1 VSAAGAGPGA
11 GRGEGE
17 GDPTIPRPRFTRAL
31 VRPPGPNFADG
42 LTHAGLGAPSFEL
55 ALAQHAAYCAAL
67 RDCGLALVTL
77 PAEPA
82 HPDGCFVEDTAVLL
96 PEGAILTR
104 PGAASREGEVATVR
118 APLAAAWPALACI
131 TAPGTV
137 DGGDVCHAGRVVFI
151 GLSARTNG
159 EGAAQLAQWLQGLGY
174 APRVVSIHGLDGL
187 LHLKSGL
194 SWLGGARLL
203 LAPALAGHAA
213 FADFECLVVDAGD
226 AYAANAVCIGER
238 VLVPAGYPR
247 VESGLV
253 ARGLSPV
260 ALAMGEFEKMD
271 GGLSCLSLRW

>member
-1 VSAAGAGPGA
+1 VSAATTGSGP
-11 GRGEGE
+11 GE
-17 GDPTIPRPRFTRAL
+17 GDVDGDAAVARPRFTRAL
-31 VRPPGPNFADG
+31 LRTPGPNFADG
-42 LTHAGLGAPSFEL
+42 LTHASLGAPSFEI

-67 RDCGLALVTL
+67 RDCGLALVVL
-77 PAEPA
+77 PAEAA

-96 PEGAILTR
+96 AEGAILTR

-118 APLAAAWPALACI
+118 GPLAAAWPALACI
-131 TAPGTV
+131 RAPGTV
-137 DGGDVCHAGRVVFI
+137 DGGDICHAGRVVFI

-174 APRVVSIHGLDGL
+174 TPRVVSIHGIDGL

-194 SWLGGARLL
+194 SWLGGTRLL
-203 LAPALAGHAA
+203 LAPSLAGRAA
-213 FADFECLVVDAGD
+213 FADFECIVVDAAD

-238 VLVPAGYPR
+238 VLVPEGYPR
-247 VESGLV
+247 VESLLAAG
-253 ARGLSPV
+253 GLSPV

>member
-1 VSAAGAGPGA
+1 VSPPPGGASGGGVDGDAAVA
-11 GRGEGE
+11 
-17 GDPTIPRPRFTRAL
+17 RPHFTRAL
-31 VRPPGPNFADG
+31 VRLPGPNFADG
-42 LTHAGLGAPSFEL
+42 LTHASLGAPAFEV
-55 ALAQHAAYCAAL
+55 ALAQHAAYCVAL
-67 RDCGLALVTL
+67 RDCGLALVAL

-104 PGAASREGEVATVR
+104 PGAPSREGEVATVR
-118 APLAAAWPALACI
+118 GPLAAAWPALACI

-137 DGGDVCHAGRVVFI
+137 DGGDICQAGRVVFI

-194 SWLGGARLL
+194 SWLGGSRLL
-203 LAPALAGHAA
+203 TAPSLAGHAA
-213 FADFECLVVDAGD
+213 FADFECIVVDAAD
-226 AYAANAVCIGER
+226 AYAANAVCIDER
-238 VLVPAGYPR
+238 VLLPAGYPR
-247 VESGLV
+247 VEALLAGCGLT
-253 ARGLSPV
+253 PV
-260 ALAMGEFEKMD
+260 ALSMGEFEKMD

>member
-1 VSAAGAGPGA
+1 MA
-11 GRGEGE
+11 
-17 GDPTIPRPRFTRAL
+17 TPRFTRAL
-31 VRPPGPNFADG
+31 VRAPGPNFADG
-42 LTHAGLGAPSFEL
+42 LTGAGLGAPAFAV
-55 ALAQHAAYCAAL
+55 ALAQHAAYCDAL
-67 RDCGLALVTL
+67 RDCGLDLISL
-77 PAEPA
+77 PADPA

-104 PGAASREGEVATVR
+104 PGAPSREGEVAGVGG
-118 APLAAAWPALACI
+118 PLAAAWPALACI

-137 DGGDVCHAGRVVFI
+137 DGGDICHAGQVVFI
-151 GLSARTNG
+151 GLSPRTNG

-174 APRVVSIHGLDGL
+174 APRVVSIHGIDGL

-194 SWLGGARLL
+194 SWLGGTRLL

-213 FADFECLVVDAGD
+213 FADFECIVVEAADM
-226 AYAANAVCIGER
+226 YAANAVCIGER

-247 VESGLV
+247 VEARIV
-253 ARGLSPV
+253 ACGLSPV